1 MTKSSRVLSCGLLAL
16 GLGSIVALQSCG
28 TVPTT
33 QEGMA
38 EKRAEVVPVAQQ
50 TLKTMMGKD
59 PSIEDAMND
68 AYGYAVFPTV
78 ASGALIIGGEGG
90 DGVVFEGDS
99 PWGLAKLAK
108 GSIGAQIGGEAY
120 SELVILTTE
129 EAFKN
134 FVAGDF
140 QFSAGLTATASPLAV
155 LDLWHNGIGAEGGAA
170 LAGSISSKLAS
181 LRQLRLRDNPLA
193 EAGGILVEVLP
204 RIAAAAAV
212 YPAAWVAVSASY

>member
-33 QEGMA
+33 PEGMA

-90 DGVVFEGDS
+90 DGVVFEGGS

-140 QFSAGLTATASPLAV
+140 QFSAGLTATAIMA
-155 LDLWHNGIGAEGGAA
+155 GAA
-170 LAGSISSKLAS
+170 TAAPAANGMKVLVMTKGGLMAS
-181 LRQLRLRDNPLA
+181 
-193 EAGGILVEVLP
+193 
-204 RIAAAAAV
+204 AAV
-212 YPAAWVAVSASY
+212 GGQDFTCYPFDTK

>member
-120 SELVILTTE
+120 SELVILTSE

-140 QFSAGLTATASPLAV
+140 QFSAGLTATAIKA
-155 LDLWHNGIGAEGGAA
+155 GAA
-170 LAGSISSKLAS
+170 TAAPAANGMKVLVMTKGGLMAS
-181 LRQLRLRDNPLA
+181 
-193 EAGGILVEVLP
+193 
-204 RIAAAAAV
+204 AAV
-212 YPAAWVAVSASY
+212 GGQDFTCYPFDTK